1 MKNNISIQI
10 LRSFSKN
17 DLKDFEDF
25 INSTYHNSNKKITI
39 LFGVI
44 KNSFKAQNDN
54 LLERESLFKKLYA
67 GKEFNNQILKNLFSE
82 FHKLIRQYLA
92 IKHIDR
98 NLPQQNLFFI
108 NELLERN
115 ALQIAERYIN
125 EELAKLDDKEI
136 RSETHF
142 EDKLNLLNAIDL
154 IQVNYDSFAKKP
166 EIFISRGNYLILIFF
181 IKLFEDLN
189 DNLLIAENFK
199 SEADVNPLM
208 NFLKFIDLNGYIEFI
223 QNRYPEIS
231 DLISIY
237 YTMYLSRVDKEDE
250 SHFYKMKEL
259 IYKNVERLNDHTKYN
274 FWIFLQNAVYSN
286 YGLKN
291 IKFNKE
297 LFEINKFFLKF
308 NLYDSIFKG
317 YIPGMAYINI
327 VTNANIAEE
336 YEWAEGFITE
346 YAEKIEPATRENFVN
361 IAKVMIYFSLKK
373 YDEALEANSKIK
385 TESITEKIN
394 IRFYNLMIYFE
405 LGHFDSAVNELE
417 TLRKYINSLKEKGKL
432 PSYTEDITLRGIKHF
447 SRLINAAAG
456 NKKLDYAYFVEAEKD
471 KSFRFKKWVWNKM
484 DRMVNQ

>member
-1 MKNNISIQI
+1 
-10 LRSFSKN
+10 
-17 DLKDFEDF
+17 
-25 INSTYHNSNKKITI
+25 
-39 LFGVI
+39 
-44 KNSFKAQNDN
+44 
-54 LLERESLFKKLYA
+54 
-67 GKEFNNQILKNLFSE
+67 
-82 FHKLIRQYLA
+82 
-92 IKHIDR
+92 
-98 NLPQQNLFFI
+98 
-108 NELLERN
+108 
-115 ALQIAERYIN
+115 
-125 EELAKLDDKEI
+125 
-136 RSETHF
+136 
-142 EDKLNLLNAIDL
+142 
-154 IQVNYDSFAKKP
+154 
-166 EIFISRGNYLILIFF
+166 
-181 IKLFEDLN
+181 
-189 DNLLIAENFK
+189 
-199 SEADVNPLM
+199 
-208 NFLKFIDLNGYIEFI
+208 
-223 QNRYPEIS
+223 
-231 DLISIY
+231 
-237 YTMYLSRVDKEDE
+237 
-250 SHFYKMKEL
+250 
-259 IYKNVERLNDHTKYN
+259 
-274 FWIFLQNAVYSN
+274 
-286 YGLKN
+286 
-291 IKFNKE
+291 
-297 LFEINKFFLKF
+297 
-308 NLYDSIFKG
+308 LYDSIFKG